1 MANYIVGAVITIV
14 GIYTENPQL
23 IAMGVAMLASAVI
36 SKAFANEQ
44 QPNADGASAAA
55 LNPGSRAQIAP
66 ATDNKL
72 PVVYG
77 SAYVG
82 GIVTDLSITED
93 NQFMYYVLSIS
104 EVTNNGSDSVTFG
117 NIYYAGKKV
126 IFNANGYT
134 VDALLDESTGI
145 SDTSVAGYINIY
157 LYSNGSNTP
166 VNSTLSAISIM
177 QNPNLVYQWDNTK
190 LMTNCSFAIVKLQY
204 SQSRNIRGINQTR
217 FQIINSRTNTGD
229 CFYDYLTNT
238 VYGAGIPANQI
249 NTDSLDELTAYSN
262 ELITYIPYDGGIA
275 TQARFKFNGL
285 LETSQNVMNN
295 LQYMAD
301 CCNCLIKYDEITAKW
316 GVIVQKPI
324 NTPVMNINDSNM
336 VSSISITPIDIAGSY
351 NIIETKFPDSSSQ
364 DAFNVSTFDLAQIDP
379 ALLYP
384 NEPINKFVIALPLV
398 NNNVSAQ
405 LIAIRL
411 LKSAR
416 EDLQLSCDVNF
427 VGIQL
432 EAGDI
437 VTVTNANYGWVAK
450 EFRIMKVTDQFNDDG
465 SIYCKLNL
473 SEFNGAVYD
482 DMPITQFTPSPNTGI
497 GNPLFFGTIP
507 TPVVTAQYP
516 TATNPLFV
524 VSVTTPPS
532 GIVQYAELWYSAYP
546 NPLEEQ
552 MYFAGTSEIQSNGNP
567 WGINTL
573 LPPISLAGIPSGDWY
588 IFSRMVNSL
597 GASSYSPHSLLLR
610 WRPSTFQYTDRYV
623 IVAYADDIVGT
634 GFSLSP
640 TNKEYYGL
648 LNQNNVSPSITP
660 SDYTWYLADPNFGTE
675 IFLAY
680 SNRTGRKFSFATGF
694 ADYAASTG
702 AFVPT
707 QAAIFDPSIWAAL
720 PDGINYIDLD
730 ARTGQILTSGTT
742 TTGTGEIAV
751 VNNPDGKVV
760 ASLKQFL
767 DFGGAYTTTASG
779 AVLTVDIYGRVVGF
793 EQPDGLLYSDQD
805 FTATAG
811 QTVFTITSRTSGHYI
826 AGNCWV
832 LINGAFQDPSTFT
845 DTTTTVTLA
854 TGVTAGDIVSVVSFT
869 GNQLSPSSFYNAF
882 TIDTITLN
890 GVSSYDFTG
899 SGITLNSGFEVLFLN
914 GTIMPADDYDI
925 IGQVLTNFPNLLTGE
940 LVIIQYTPN
949 NLGTPVGNP
958 VNLGTYTIIG
968 QTNYA
973 FANNPLA
980 FNLYQNGVALVQGTD
995 FTDTSSGF
1003 TLINTPIT
1011 IDLLTQQTFART
1023 GSA

>member
-1 MANYIVGAVITIV
+1 MANYIIGAVITVV
-14 GIYTENPQL
+14 GIYTDNPQL
-23 IAMGVAMLASAVI
+23 IAMGVAMIASAVI
-36 SKAFANEQ
+36 SKAFANEN
-44 QPNADGASAAA
+44 QPNADGSSAAV
-55 LNPGSRAQIAP
+55 LNPGSRAQISP

-117 NIYYAGKKV
+117 DIYYAGKKV

-134 VDALLDESTGI
+134 VDSLLDESTGI
-145 SDTSVAGYINIY
+145 YDTSIAGYINIY

-166 VNSTLSAISIM
+166 VNSSSSAISIM
-177 QNPNLVYQWDNTK
+177 QNPNLVYQWNNTK

-238 VYGAGIPANQI
+238 VYGAAIPANQI
-249 NTDSLDELTAYSN
+249 NTDSLDALTAYSN
-262 ELITYIPYDGGIA
+262 EIITYTPYDGGTA

-285 LETSQNVMNN
+285 LETNQNIMNN

-324 NTPVMNINDSNM
+324 NTPVMDINDSNM

-398 NNNVSAQ
+398 NNSVSAQ

-427 VGIQL
+427 IGIQL

-532 GIVQYAELWYSAYP
+532 GIVQYAEVWYSAFT

-567 WGINTL
+567 WGINTV

-588 IFSRMVNSL
+588 LFSRMVNSL
-597 GASSYSPHSLLLR
+597 GASSYSPPSALLR
-610 WRPSTFQYTDRYV
+610 WRPSTFQYTERYV
-623 IVAYADDIVGT
+623 VVAYADDIVGT

-648 LNQNNVSPSITP
+648 LNQDNISPSITP

-720 PDGINYIDLD
+720 PDGTNYIDLD
-730 ARTGQILTSGTT
+730 VRTGQILTSGTT

-760 ASLKQFL
+760 ASLKQYL
-767 DFGGAYTTTASG
+767 DFGGAYQYTASG

-793 EQPDGLLYSDQD
+793 EVPDGLLYSDQD

-811 QTVFTITSRTSGHYI
+811 QTVFTVTNRTSGDYL

-832 LINGAFQDPSTFT
+832 LINGLLQNPSTYT
-845 DTTTTVTLA
+845 DTTTTVTLS
-854 TGVTAGDIVSVVSFT
+854 TGVAVGDIVSVLSFT
-869 GNQLSPSSFYNAF
+869 GNQLSPTGFYDAF
-882 TIDTITLN
+882 TIDTITLTAA
-890 GVSSYDFTG
+890 SSYDFTG

-914 GTIMPADDYDI
+914 GAIMSAQDYDI
-925 IGQVLTNFPNLLTGE
+925 IGQILTNFPNLLTGD
-940 LVIIQYTPN
+940 LTIIQFTPN

-958 VNLGTYTIIG
+958 VNLDTTTIIG
-968 QTNYA
+968 QTNYS
-973 FANNPLA
+973 FANDPLA

-995 FTDTSSGF
+995 FTDASSGF
-1003 TLINTPIT
+1003 TLSNTPIT
-1011 IDLLTQQTFART
+1011 INLLTQQTFART

>member
-1 MANYIVGAVITIV
+1 MANYIVPTILIV
-14 GIYTENPQL
+14 AGFVTDNPQL
-23 IAMGVAMLASAVI
+23 IIAGVTMLASSIV
-36 SKAFANEQ
+36 SKAFTNPN
-44 QPNADGASAAA
+44 QPNSDGASYAP
-55 LNPGSRAQIAP
+55 NPGNRAQVAP

-82 GIVTDLSITED
+82 GAVTDLSITQD
-93 NQFMYYVLSIS
+93 NQFMFYVLSIS
-104 EVTNNGSDSVTFG
+104 EVTNNGNDAFTFG
-117 NIYYAGKKV
+117 NIYYGGKKV

-145 SDTSVAGYINIY
+145 SDTSIAGGYIEIY

-166 VNSTLSAISIM
+166 VNSSFTAINIM
-177 QNPNLVYQWDNTK
+177 SNANLVYKWDSAK
-190 LMTNCSFAIVKLQY
+190 LMTNCAFAIVRLQY
-204 SQSRNIRGINQTR
+204 SQSRNIRGIQQTR
-217 FQIINSRTNTGD
+217 FETINSRTDTGD

-238 VYGAGIPANQI
+238 VYGAAIPENQI
-249 NTDSLDELTAYSN
+249 DTNSLDALTAYSN
-262 ELITYIPYDGGIA
+262 EIITYTPYEGGTA
-275 TQARFKFNGL
+275 TQARFKFNGTL
-285 LETSQNVMNN
+285 DANQSIMNN
-295 LQYMAD
+295 LQFMAD
-301 CCNCLIKYDEITAKW
+301 CCNCLLKYDEISAKW
-316 GVIVQKPI
+316 GVIVQKPV
-324 NTPVMNINDSNM
+324 NVPVMDINDSNI
-336 VSSISITPIDIAGSY
+336 VSSISISPIDIAGSY
-351 NIIETKFPDSSSQ
+351 NVIETKFPDGSSL
-364 DAFNVSTFDLAQIDP
+364 DTFNVSTFDLAQIDP
-379 ALLYP
+379 VLLYP
-384 NEPINKFVIALPLV
+384 NEPVNKFVISLPLI
-398 NNNVSAQ
+398 NNSVSAQ

-427 VGIQL
+427 IGIQL
-432 EAGDI
+432 EAGDV

-450 EFRIMKVTDQFNDDG
+450 EFRILKVTDQFNDDG

-473 SEFNGAVYD
+473 SEFNGAIYD
-482 DMPITQFTPSPNTGI
+482 DMPITEFSPSPNTGI

-507 TPVVTAQYP
+507 TPVVSNQYP
-516 TATNPLFV
+516 TATNPLFIV
-524 VSVTTPPS
+524 NVTTPPS
-532 GIVQYAELWYSAYP
+532 GIVQYAEVWYSAFT

-588 IFSRMVNSL
+588 LFSRMVNSL
-597 GASSYSPHSLLLR
+597 GASSYSPHSALLR
-610 WRPSTFQYTDRYV
+610 WRPSTFQYTNRYLV
-623 IVAYADDIVGT
+623 VAYADAIDGT

-648 LNQNNVSPSITP
+648 LNQDNISPSLTP

-720 PDGINYIDLD
+720 PNGINYIDLD

-751 VNNPDGKVV
+751 SNNPDGKVV
-760 ASLKQFL
+760 ASLKQYL
-767 DFGGAYTTTASG
+767 DFGGDYQYTSSAATI
-779 AVLTVDIYGRVVGF
+779 TVDIYGRVVGF
-793 EQPDGLLYSDQD
+793 EVPDGLLYSDQD
-805 FTATAG
+805 FTATGG
-811 QTVFTITSRTSGHYI
+811 QTVFTITSRTSGDYI

-832 LINGAFQDPSTFT
+832 LINGAFQDPSTFI

-869 GNQLSPSSFYNAF
+869 GNQLSPSGFYDAF
-882 TIDTITLN
+882 TIDTITLT

-899 SGITLNSGFEVLFLN
+899 SGITLNSGFEILFLN
-914 GTIMPADDYDI
+914 GTIMSAQDYDI
-925 IGQVLTNFPNLLTGE
+925 IGQIFTNFPNLLTGE
-940 LVIIQYTPN
+940 LTIVQYTPN

-958 VNLGTYTIIG
+958 VNLDITTIIG
-968 QTNYA
+968 QTSYS

-980 FNLYQNGVALVQGTD
+980 FNLYQNGIALVQGTD

-1003 TLINTPIT
+1003 TLINTPT
-1011 IDLLTQQTFART
+1011 TADLLTQQTFART